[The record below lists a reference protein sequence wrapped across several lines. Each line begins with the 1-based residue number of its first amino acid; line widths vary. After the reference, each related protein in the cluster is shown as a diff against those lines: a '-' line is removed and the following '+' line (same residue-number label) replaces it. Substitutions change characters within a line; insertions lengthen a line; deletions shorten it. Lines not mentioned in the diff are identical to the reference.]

1 MTGRGGATQPDDAGR
16 TAGAVSAN
24 GGSGVVG
31 EVGSVGSDAP
41 VELREALTDL
51 ADWHLIGR
59 GGFASVFA
67 ARQRR
72 LGRNVAVKL
81 LTSSASTATLA
92 SFLAECELL
101 GPLGNHDAIVTLYD
115 AGATASGRPY
125 LVMARLTGGTLAQR
139 VEDGGLVTANEVT
152 LVATRIASALH
163 AAHERGVL
171 HLDVKPANVLLTA
184 DGLPVLGDFG
194 VARLDG
200 AAAGPTLPFSPF
212 YAAPEV
218 LQRGMPTRATD
229 VYGLGATLFT
239 LMRATPPYWRPD
251 DNDVDRVIART
262 IAGDRP
268 DPPRRFGP
276 ELADLVTA
284 MLDRAPGRRPSLAEV
299 TRGLDQLS
307 GRATSRRS
315 SHRTVDGEA
324 DRSTPTRST
333 PAGTTPARSTPGSTT
348 PGSTVDE
355 LIASLPRAVVEPSTP
370 TSAARA
376 TPDRRPGAVV
386 PRRSPGRPFRAIAL
400 VVLVLA
406 GLVTGAATWAATR
419 TQHRSIRD
427 SRPTG
432 PAASATTTGPA
443 TTASSSSI
451 DGGPTSATAAAGFPP
466 VVGARWSTDPKAT
479 AVADELLSRSAG
491 VVRQASARTLERD
504 GSARVTVVHLVLD
517 PSAGVVDEA
526 TFATIVASRFGSP
539 NGPPVAVGATFVHAI
554 APNGNRAVAVFL
566 GRNGEAWLVVGP
578 SVAVTADEASALA
591 VAATGSS

>member
-1 MTGRGGATQPDDAGR
+1 MTGRGGATQPEDAGR
-16 TAGAVSAN
+16 TAAGGVSAN

-31 EVGSVGSDAP
+31 EVGSAGSDAP
-41 VELREALTDL
+41 VELRDALTDL

-81 LTSSASTATLA
+81 LTSSASAATLA

-200 AAAGPTLPFSPF
+200 AAAGPKLPFSPF

-268 DPPRRFGP
+268 DPPLRFGP

-307 GRATSRRS
+307 DRATSRRS
-315 SHRTVDGEA
+315 SHRTVDDEA

-333 PAGTTPARSTPGSTT
+333 PAGTT

-355 LIASLPRAVVEPSTP
+355 LIASLPRAVVEPSAP
-370 TSAARA
+370 ASSARA

-406 GLVTGAATWAATR
+406 GLVTGAATWAASR

-427 SRPTG
+427 SPPTG

-443 TTASSSSI
+443 TTASSI
-451 DGGPTSATAAAGFPP
+451 DGGPTSATAATAGFPP

-491 VVRQASARTLERD
+491 VVRQASARMLERD

-526 TFATIVASRFGSP
+526 TFATVVASRFGSP

-554 APNGNRAVAVFL
+554 APNGNLAVAVFL